1 MKESLEPHHPEVGSD
16 DPSASHSF
24 SQLAGATVTQQEFA
38 LLESVATPIVITA
51 RADGAVLF
59 VNAAARRM
67 FDLPQDDG
75 GTAFLSTRFYAVPET
90 RRAFLQELDETGAVA
105 GREMEFVSYQGRQ
118 FWTLVSATP
127 IEMSGGTVMLCSVV
141 DITKQKS
148 RENQLA
154 QVTEQLRAQAA
165 ETQLLNREL
174 QRQQQVAITANRAK
188 SDFLARM
195 SHELRSPLNAI
206 LGFSEIIA
214 HDLLGAAGTPRYQNY
229 GQNIH
234 DAGAHL
240 LSLINDILDLSKV
253 EAGRMELKP
262 EAVDVR
268 ELIES
273 CLPLTA
279 PLAERRGVA
288 VATDLNRHDLTIEAD
303 RLRLRQIVLNI
314 LSNAVKFTLR
324 GGTVQV
330 KASVQDSNLEIEVTD
345 SGIGMSAEQLEVAL
359 QPFGQVV
366 TESPYAQVGTGL
378 GLPIVVSLVELH
390 RGQFKIDSTPNVGTR
405 ITICLPRR
413 QPRD

>member
-1 MKESLEPHHPEVGSD
+1 MTHQD
-16 DPSASHSF
+16 SH
-24 SQLAGATVTQQEFA
+24 
-38 LLESVATPIVITA
+38 LLESVATPIVITV
-51 RADGAVLF
+51 RETGAVLF
-59 VNAAARRM
+59 VNAAARRL
-67 FDLPQDDG
+67 FELPEAADG
-75 GTAFLSTRFYAVPET
+75 DAPHLSANFYANPSA
-90 RRAFLQELDETGAVA
+90 RAALLRELAETGELVSH
-105 GREMEFVSYQGRQ
+105 EIEFVSHTGRH
-118 FWTLVSATP
+118 FWGLLSGTP
-127 IEMSGGTVMLCSVV
+127 TSIDGVPALLSSIV
-141 DITKQKS
+141 DITRQRA
-148 RENQLA
+148 RETQLA

-214 HDLLGAAGTPRYQNY
+214 DDLFGAAGTQRYQNY
-229 GQNIH
+229 AQNIH

-268 ELIES
+268 DLINT

-279 PLAERRGVA
+279 PLAERRGVIL
-288 VATDLNRHDLTIEAD
+288 ATDLGEGDLNIEAD

-324 GGTVQV
+324 GGTVGV
-330 KASVQDSNLEIEVTD
+330 TAGFQDSHLVIEVAD
-345 SGIGMSAEQLEVAL
+345 SGIGMSPEQLEVAL

-390 RGQFKIDSTPNVGTR
+390 GGRFEIESTPNVGTR
-405 ITICLPRR
+405 ITIRLPQR
-413 QPRD
+413 QPQI

>member
-1 MKESLEPHHPEVGSD
+1 MAAACPGEGD
-16 DPSASHSF
+16 DQSAQH
-24 SQLAGATVTQQEFA
+24 QPGATAMTRQDSQ

-51 RADGAVLF
+51 RESGAVLF
-59 VNAAARRM
+59 VNAAARRL
-67 FDLPQDDG
+67 FELPVKNPGAPDAEAPHLSAHYYANPSARAALLRDL
-75 GTAFLSTRFYAVPET
+75 A
-90 RRAFLQELDETGAVA
+90 ETGEVV
-105 GREMEFVSYQGRQ
+105 GHEIEFVSHAGRH
-118 FWTLVSATP
+118 FWGLLSGTP
-127 IEMSGGTVMLCSVV
+127 TSVDGVPALLSSVV
-141 DITKQKS
+141 DITKQKA

-214 HDLLGAAGTPRYQNY
+214 ADLFGATGTPRYQNY
-229 GQNIH
+229 AQNIH

-253 EAGRMELKP
+253 EAGRMELKA
-262 EAVDVR
+262 EAVDMR
-268 ELIES
+268 ELIEA

-279 PLAERRGVA
+279 PLAERRGVIL
-288 VATDLNRHDLTIEAD
+288 ATDLGGGDLTIEAD

-324 GGTVQV
+324 GGKV
-330 KASVQDSNLEIEVTD
+330 SVTAALQDGHLVLEVAD

-359 QPFGQVV
+359 QPFGQVI

-390 RGQFKIDSTPNVGTR
+390 GGRFEIESTPNVGTR
-405 ITICLPRR
+405 ITIRLPRQ
-413 QPRD
+413 QPRA